1 MMHPIKDV
9 HIKSSGSL
17 KKGQNTSVW
26 RYQEKSNLNV
36 ISEMLITNGR
46 DCDGWRGEN

>member
-9 HIKSSGSL
+9 HIKPSGSL
-17 KKGQNTSVW
+17 KKGENTSVW

-36 ISEMLITNGR
+36 KSEMLLTNGR
-46 DCDGWRGEN
+46 DCDRWRGEN